1 MWASMKVLQF
11 VCRAFILP
19 ERSIGDCDIALI
31 LYLHLGSALRHAECT
46 VLYAI
51 DYKGTYA
58 L

>member
-19 ERSIGDCDIALI
+19 ECSISECDIALI

-51 DYKGTYA
+51 D
-58 L
+58 